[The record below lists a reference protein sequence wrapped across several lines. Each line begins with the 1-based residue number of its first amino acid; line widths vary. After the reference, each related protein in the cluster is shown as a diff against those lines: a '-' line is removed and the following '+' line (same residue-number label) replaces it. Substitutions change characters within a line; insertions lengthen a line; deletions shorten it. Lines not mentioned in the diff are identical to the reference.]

1 MSKDGK
7 KDTKPISSGISL
19 FKHSYI
25 MKLSI
30 SIMINWSRGMSFGG
44 REGGRE
50 NIARGQM
57 CHGM

>member
-1 MSKDGK
+1 MSRKQQEGYPVSKDGK
-7 KDTKPISSGISL
+7 KDTKHISSGISL

-44 REGGRE
+44 REGGRT
-50 NIARGQM
+50 
-57 CHGM
+57 